1 MANKLNS
8 EKSPYLK
15 QHQHNPVNWF
25 AWNVETLKEA
35 KKQRKPIFLSVGYAS
50 CHWCHVMA
58 HESFE
63 NEETAKVMNENFINI
78 KVDREERPDLDYV
91 FQRSLSILT
100 GTQGGWPLSMFL
112 DENGVPFTGGT
123 YFPPKEMHGRPNFVK
138 VLKNVSEVYGKNRE
152 KIISQA
158 TQMREIFDKINQRS
172 AVLDQPLEPFVEKI
186 INYLDEKNGSF
197 KGAPKFPQF
206 YLFDAMFYFYLK
218 TGNEKYFK
226 PVETLLFN
234 ISSKGMYDH
243 LSGGIARYTVDEN
256 WIIPHFEKMLYDN
269 IQFINLLNKFYQ
281 KTKDIYY
288 KNKLEQTITF
298 INNEFKNDLGLYGS
312 AYDADSDGVEG
323 KYYVWNYKE
332 LDQILSNN
340 LDLFKKKYI
349 FNEKGNFEGNNIL
362 IENNLEISIEERN
375 KIKKLEEILL
385 IERNKR
391 NKPEFDNKSQT
402 DQNCFLLETLLVS
415 SLITDNEPLK
425 SQTIKD
431 IEKIENYL
439 SKKIFHCYQDTE
451 IDAFLED
458 YVYFASLLITKY
470 EIDGDELNINKS
482 KEILIKAWDNFF
494 DKKSGLLQKNKV
506 NENDLFVQPIDL
518 NDNNIP
524 NGNSIYLN
532 LCNKLYT
539 ITNDKIWLE
548 KINLLK
554 KSFHQ
559 VLNSNY
565 AQMFSFVKTLD
576 ICNENISFSF
586 YGNIEM
592 AVDIKKYLLNNFIGR
607 AVFNYKNINEK
618 DCNIVICKNQ
628 TCSNKLSN
636 INEIKDYLEK
646 NKIT

>member
-1 MANKLNS
+1 MVNKLNF

-15 QHQHNPVNWF
+15 QHKDNPVNWF
-25 AWNVETLKEA
+25 AWNIETLKEA
-35 KKQRKPIFLSVGYAS
+35 KKRRKPIFLSVGYAS

-123 YFPPKEMHGRPNFVK
+123 YFPPKEMHGRPDFVK
-138 VLKNVSEVYGKNRE
+138 VLKNVSEVYEKNRE

-218 TGNEKYFK
+218 TGNEKYLK

-288 KNKLEQTITF
+288 KNKLVQTITF

-415 SLITDNEPLK
+415 SLITENELLK
-425 SQTIKD
+425 SETTKD

-458 YVYFASLLITKY
+458 YVYFASLMITKY

-586 YGNIEM
+586 HGNIEM